1 MQLLILAAFVENDYL
16 TKASAPGVFPE
27 NTPPEMIAWN
37 YDLDGD
43 GIINLYEILLGTSPS
58 DPNSLFKTVIS
69 FLVGDGD
76 VAAKLVSADL
86 DGDPWANA
94 AYHEDELRID
104 FSPYKP
110 NELSYTLYRVFEGES
125 NDERVAISTDAQMD
139 ASTGNGYFI
148 LPFNPDGLTNE
159 IVAVGAEDPDFVP

>member
-1 MQLLILAAFVENDYL
+1 
-16 TKASAPGVFPE
+16 
-27 NTPPEMIAWN
+27 MIAWN

-125 NDERVAISTDAQMD
+125 NDERVAISTDA
-139 ASTGNGYFI
+139 STGNGYFI